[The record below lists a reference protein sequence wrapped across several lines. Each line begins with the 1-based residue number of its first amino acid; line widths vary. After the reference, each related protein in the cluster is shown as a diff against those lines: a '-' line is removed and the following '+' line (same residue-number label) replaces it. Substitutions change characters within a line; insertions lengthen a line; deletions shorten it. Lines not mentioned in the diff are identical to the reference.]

1 MKSLASDSKPFKNDH
16 RSRAN
21 WEEFVSHSRLPN
33 NLRHKPQPM
42 QNLASEPVLSYIH
55 VYANSLGYG
64 SNLPVSRKV
73 HHFGGRGQIW
83 AFISCTGHIWRKKKR
98 RRKTMKQHQTDQ
110 TLNRNTEVFLFTSS
124 VSGRQSRRAVLG
136 EQVLQKRQSPD
147 LDLQW
152 LVSPKVLSP
161 ATL

>member
-1 MKSLASDSKPFKNDH
+1 
-16 RSRAN
+16 
-21 WEEFVSHSRLPN
+21 
-33 NLRHKPQPM
+33 
-42 QNLASEPVLSYIH
+42 
-55 VYANSLGYG
+55 
-64 SNLPVSRKV
+64 
-73 HHFGGRGQIW
+73 
-83 AFISCTGHIWRKKKR
+83 
-98 RRKTMKQHQTDQ
+98 MKQHQTDQ

-161 ATL
+161 ATF